1 MIYCKQNSPLFTLP
15 VYSSDGS
22 SAKKFFDDVSIEI
35 KSSIQRI
42 EEYAKYMK
50 DESSE
55 VIKNNTKPFIDSNKT
70 IMEMGTL
77 IKNEILKTIDIVNS
91 IKMWIQLNI
100 PKIGG
105 KGEQNVFVQK
115 SLVAE
120 FDNTGDMCS
129 NLLDTIMQYFTL
141 RGDIVRKIIKYPKI
155 EDFKLSLQEMDE
167 NRIIQLKLQ
176 VLDLRNVFTT
186 LLDIMNKN
194 IAIIIPKKKKSDTST
209 VWCQFF
215 SLIF

>member
-1 MIYCKQNSPLFTLP
+1 
-15 VYSSDGS
+15 
-22 SAKKFFDDVSIEI
+22 
-35 KSSIQRI
+35 
-42 EEYAKYMK
+42 MK

-129 NLLDTIMQYFTL
+129 NLLDTIIQYFTL

-176 VLDLRNVFTT
+176 VLNLRNVFTT

-209 VWCQFF
+209 VWC
-215 SLIF
+215 